1 VLKKKNILYI
11 VHNYNSFQKDSI
23 EEAAKYFKNVYVLV
37 RYKPISKYVKKIPI
51 KWLKKYDDS
60 YVIDLRNLP
69 SNVKVFKTPVWY
81 LPYGIFYK
89 WLGKLHY
96 KSVEAVIEK
105 YNIKFDIVHSHFIWS
120 SGYVGMRIKEKY
132 HVPFVVT
139 GHGFDVY
146 SLPFKSKR
154 WAKMIKEILNNADK
168 VLTVSNKNKEIL
180 QKIGLIENICVI
192 PNGYNSNIFFQ
203 IEKDIARQKLGI
215 NKESKVLLTIGGLV
229 KVKGQRYLIEAV
241 KELFA
246 TQPQILC
253 YVIGGGPLEVK
264 LRKLIKEVNLEKKI
278 ILLGHLPHEEINM
291 WMNSCDVFV
300 LPSLSESFGIVQLEA
315 FACGKPVVATK
326 NEGSRQVITS
336 DNLGF
341 LCNIEDPESLA
352 ETISK
357 ALEKKW
363 NEKEI
368 MKHAESFT
376 WDNVLTKVQEIYNDL
391 LKK

>member
-1 VLKKKNILYI
+1 MLKKKNILYI

-368 MKHAESFT
+368 IKHAESFT

>member
-368 MKHAESFT
+368 IKHAESFT

>member
-1 VLKKKNILYI
+1 MLKKKNILYI

-368 MKHAESFT
+368 MKHAKSFT